1 MNKTKPLFSW
11 ILCMWRDI
19 WNGGWWWVLWRKI
32 KQRPWSGL
40 MPGEFQEWSVDR
52 AAEPN
57 EWLILARLCW
67 GWLKFRSTTC
77 VFYSSG
83 MNLFDSGVCT
93 EGKTMSQRF
102 TRGWIVHSH
111 VGLLWGLASALNE
124 VGSYG
129 RVLTR
134 WRAGSAMHFYRICP
148 AAKCGLTGPGI
159 RAEAGRKDKKLR
171 HKPGK
176 RWWWFEQ
183 KLDSEVLFK
192 VKSKEFTDR
201 FGMGCLRKKKK
212 LRMTPRLLVWGTERK
227 NLPVTEMK
235 KAVEENFWGQVEK

>member
-1 MNKTKPLFSW
+1 MWTTLIGGATVNKTKPLFSW

-83 MNLFDSGVCT
+83 MNLFDSGGLYRREDNISEVHKGLDCA
-93 EGKTMSQRF
+93 QPYRA
-102 TRGWIVHSH
+102 IVRTCFCSE
-111 VGLLWGLASALNE
+111 WGGE
-124 VGSYG
+124 
-129 RVLTR
+129 
-134 WRAGSAMHFYRICP
+134 
-148 AAKCGLTGPGI
+148 
-159 RAEAGRKDKKLR
+159 LR
-171 HKPGK
+171 ES
-176 RWWWFEQ
+176 FEQ
-183 KLDSEVLFK
+183 MEV
-192 VKSKEFTDR
+192 
-201 FGMGCLRKKKK
+201 
-212 LRMTPRLLVWGTERK
+212 RLCYAFL
-227 NLPVTEMK
+227 
-235 KAVEENFWGQVEK
+235 